1 VSTTNQPSKNEIT
14 ALVEASSKVATL
26 LEGIYSELDSLK
38 KVENIEEYIKHIL
51 VDQIVKEAIIEKGLD
66 MSDTDSKISK
76 ELTLLKDIKSQIGK
90 LIWVIVICVGVL
102 GGVKGIGDW
111 YYNKSNKFEQHLTI
125 HFDIDGAPYILDPV
139 TNAKIWIVPTKP
151 EK

>member
-1 VSTTNQPSKNEIT
+1 MP
-14 ALVEASSKVATL
+14 
-26 LEGIYSELDSLK
+26 
-38 KVENIEEYIKHIL
+38 
-51 VDQIVKEAIIEKGLD
+51 GLTGRFLCFWNVRPD
-66 MSDTDSKISK
+66 
-76 ELTLLKDIKSQIGK
+76 GK